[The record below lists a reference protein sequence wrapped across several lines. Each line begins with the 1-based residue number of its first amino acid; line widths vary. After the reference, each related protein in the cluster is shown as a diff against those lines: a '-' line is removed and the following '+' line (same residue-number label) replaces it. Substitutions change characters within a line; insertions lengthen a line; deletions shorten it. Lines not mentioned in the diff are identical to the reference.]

1 MSDPLSVSASIAGLI
16 GISKEVVTIIANY
29 VSAVKSAP
37 ENVRCLQNELT
48 ALNFV
53 LDEMR
58 NLLREEELLG
68 TSFDRTSVLIS
79 AVDVASFQIK
89 DLYTKLDKF
98 RIPKNNKAAE
108 FFERMKW
115 PLRADECEKAV
126 VQIQRLAQ
134 CLHFSLNI
142 SNRSFLGKKLAEL
155 EKKHNELQTTMSTLQ
170 KISFAVPQEISRQSE
185 ELSKMMTILTE
196 ISTTSAEISK
206 ISTAVNELQRKC
218 KEGELNELLSWI
230 SPINPYERH
239 DDILSKRHEGTGQWF
254 IEMSAF
260 QGWVGNGK
268 GKGKGDDSSNH
279 GRVYACYGKQG
290 AGKSVICSTVID
302 YLSRI
307 LKNQSEKSCVIWLYC
322 DYQKEAQQTP
332 EKLIGALLRQ
342 VLRTVPDDFKD
353 VIEELQKLKK
363 ENRFLDFNSVF
374 RFLTDALRRFDNL
387 YVCIDALD
395 ECQEHRVL
403 FLRSLNDL
411 LQTRKLSGRF
421 TRVFLTGREHVDQ
434 YINNHLTGP
443 SMCTIKLE
451 ANKEDIAKYLE
462 HQIELD
468 DNGSGTKMDSKFVKE
483 IVDSIIATSDGM
495 FLLPALQIRH
505 VLEQTTTRAR
515 REALETMP
523 KKLDEAFQ
531 NTLRRIENQPASRG
545 TQGMDTLKWIFLSE
559 EPLTLDELS
568 HALSIKPGDT
578 YLDED
583 GFPSPKSIL
592 DCCLGLVVIDEAT
605 SLPRLVHKSLQ
616 DFFQKQYAMG
626 ELFPRGQEEIASTC
640 LTFMGFDSERHKEPS
655 KRVLRLYVTENWGH
669 HARKSL
675 SNFDGW
681 HNPALLLKTKSSV
694 CYGYLPWYYSRGFQ
708 NDTTESIIFHI
719 PVYFGLTGLVEYML
733 ENWTIEIDVE
743 VAGYYYGYYTPL
755 YRAIERGNEDIVR
768 LLIENDA
775 DIEKKSLRADIK
787 TRDIHG
793 WSSLR
798 HAGGYGH
805 TEVARLLLEQGADI
819 DDKDNDGRT
828 LLSLAAGTGNKEL
841 MRLLLEGGADT
852 GARDNDGWSS
862 LHYAARYGHAED
874 EVLLLKE
881 RARMEAEKPLHR
893 RRRRRRCRFPGLDL
907 LDFPGFSG
915 RGSHSISSSYLDGP
929 AINEATAIMQ
939 MLLEKGADIE
949 ARDNNG
955 FSPLCQAA
963 RDGKVGMVQLLLEKG
978 ADPECQCNCGR
989 TPLAWAAR
997 MENEGVVQLLLEKC
1011 ANPSSKDKDW
1021 STGCCYKES
1030 ELHRC

>member
-1 MSDPLSVSASIAGLI
+1 MSDPLSIAASIAG
-16 GISKEVVTIIANY
+16 VVTFSTTAIQIIANY

-37 ENVRCLQNELT
+37 ENAQRLHNELI
-48 ALNFV
+48 ALNSV
-53 LDEMR
+53 LHEMR
-58 NLLREEELLG
+58 ALLCEGETLR
-68 TSFDRTSVLIS
+68 TSFDQTSVLMS
-79 AVDVASFQIK
+79 AVNVASLQMK
-89 DLYTKLDKF
+89 DLYTKLEKF
-98 RIPKNNKAAE
+98 RISKNNTAAE
-108 FFERMKW
+108 VFKRMKW
-115 PLRADECEKAV
+115 PLCADDYDKAI

-134 CLHFSLNI
+134 YLHFSLNI
-142 SNRSFLGKKLAEL
+142 SNRSFLGKTHSVVLAEL
-155 EKKHNELQTTMSTLQ
+155 EKNHNELQTTMSTQQ
-170 KISFAVPQEISRQSE
+170 KISFAVRQEISRQSE

-206 ISTAVNELQRKC
+206 ISTGVNELQRKY

-239 DDILSKRHEGTGQWF
+239 HDILSKRYEGTGQWF
-254 IEMSAF
+254 IEMSEF
-260 QGWVGNGK
+260 QGWVGKGEGK
-268 GKGKGDDSSNH
+268 GKGANVSNH
-279 GRVYACYGKQG
+279 GQVYACYGKQG

-307 LKNQSEKSCVIWLYC
+307 LKYQSEKSCVIWVYC
-322 DYQKEAQQTP
+322 DYQDENQQTA
-332 EKLIGALLRQ
+332 ENLLGALLKQ
-342 VLRTVPDDFKD
+342 VLHSIPDDLED
-353 VIEELQKLKK
+353 VIKELQTMKK
-363 ENRFLDFNSVF
+363 ENRFLDLKSVC
-374 RFLTDALRRFDNL
+374 RFLTDALGRFGNV

-395 ECQEHRVL
+395 ECQEYRIL

-468 DNGSGTKMDSKFVKE
+468 DNGSGIKMDSKFVKG

-515 REALETMP
+515 REALRTMP

-531 NTLRRIENQPASRG
+531 NMLSRIEKQPASKGR
-545 TQGMDTLKWIFLSE
+545 QGMDTLKWIFLAE
-559 EPLTLDELS
+559 RPLTLDELS
-568 HALSIKPGDT
+568 HALSIQPGDP

-616 DFFQKQYAMG
+616 DFFEKQYAMG
-626 ELFPRGQEEIASTC
+626 TLFPRGHEEIASTC
-640 LTFMGFDSERHKEPS
+640 LTFMGFDYERHKEPS
-655 KRVLRLYVTENWGH
+655 KRVLRRYVTENWGH

-733 ENWTIEIDVE
+733 KNWTIEIDME
-743 VAGYYYGYYTPL
+743 VVGYYYGYYTPL

-768 LLIENDA
+768 LLIENDV
-775 DIEKKSLRADIK
+775 DIEKKSSFGTPVLMAVALN
-787 TRDIHG
+787 RDKI
-793 WSSLR
+793 
-798 HAGGYGH
+798 
-805 TEVARLLLEQGADI
+805 VRLLLDKGANI
-819 DDKDNDGRT
+819 EARNDYGRSP
-828 LLSLAAGTGNKEL
+828 LSLAATN
-841 MRLLLEGGADT
+841 
-852 GARDNDGWSS
+852 
-862 LHYAARYGHAED
+862 GHEKVV
-874 EVLLLKE
+874 VLLL
-881 RARMEAEKPLHR
+881 
-893 RRRRRRCRFPGLDL
+893 D
-907 LDFPGFSG
+907 
-915 RGSHSISSSYLDGP
+915 
-929 AINEATAIMQ
+929 
-939 MLLEKGADIE
+939 KGADIE
-949 ARDNNG
+949 ARD
-955 FSPLCQAA
+955 
-963 RDGKVGMVQLLLEKG
+963 
-978 ADPECQCNCGR
+978 
-989 TPLAWAAR
+989 
-997 MENEGVVQLLLEKC
+997 
-1011 ANPSSKDKDW
+1011 
-1021 STGCCYKES
+1021 
-1030 ELHRC
+1030 